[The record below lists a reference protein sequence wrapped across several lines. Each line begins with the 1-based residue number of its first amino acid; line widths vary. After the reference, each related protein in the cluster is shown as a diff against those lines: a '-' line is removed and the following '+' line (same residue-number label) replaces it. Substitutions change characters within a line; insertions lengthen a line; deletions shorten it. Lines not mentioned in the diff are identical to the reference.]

1 MSTSTETAPTR
12 SRKPAE
18 RNPGGRASGDAAQR
32 FALLGVWL
40 LVVVLF
46 CALRP
51 DTFATAGN
59 VQTIFGSQA
68 ILLILALGLILPL
81 TTGDFDL
88 SVAANLTFSAMLLAV
103 LQVHHGWALVPA
115 MVVAVAAATFIGWIN
130 GTIVV
135 RLGID
140 SFIVTLGTGTILQGL
155 VLWISDANT
164 VPGVSDVLIDWTI
177 SNRFL
182 GISMVFWYGLGL
194 TAFLWYLMTRTALG
208 QRLLYVGRGR
218 AVARLSGVNVDRI
231 RIGTLTASGAIA
243 GVAGVGYAGTLGSVD
258 PTSGL
263 GFLLPAFAAAYL
275 GATTIRPGR
284 FNPWG
289 TFSAVFFLVTGITG
303 LQMLGADSFVQQ
315 LFYGGA
321 LVLAVAL
328 SEIVRRRNE
337 RRQNAA

>member
-1 MSTSTETAPTR
+1 MSTSTETAPSR
-12 SRKPAE
+12 SRKPP
-18 RNPGGRASGDAAQR
+18 RRRTSGDTAQR

-40 LVVVLF
+40 LVIVLF
-46 CALRP
+46 SLLRP

-88 SVAANLTFSAMLLAV
+88 SVAANLTFAAMLLAV
-103 LQVHHGWALVPA
+103 LQVHHGWALLPA
-115 MVVAVAAATFIGWIN
+115 MTLAVLAATIIGFIN

-140 SFIVTLGTGTILQGL
+140 SFIVTLGSGTVLQGL
-155 VLWISDANT
+155 VLWISDSNT
-164 VPGVSDVLIDWTI
+164 VPGVSDVLINWTI

-182 GISMVFWYGLGL
+182 GVSMIFWYGLGL

-218 AVARLSGVNVDRI
+218 TVARLSGVNVDRI